1 MWNWL
6 NYLHGLD
13 LVDYDFWLFLNDFRI
28 PVEARFIRWSSSWF
42 WFFFRDQIAFYW
54 LWNNSIVKKCVYEKV
69 PVSVL
74 NAMSLLIDR
83 FDRCAWPQCGWTC
96 LKCVNSESLNWQLNP
111 HKWHLNG
118 YVMVFLSMR
127 PKRWYETTSL
137 GRITV
142 VVGSICTFAIVIVP
156 PPPPPTTTSLTT
168 VELFPKFCALSP
180 VVIILK
186 CLVMSPDGCGFFR
199 GISTADSIIIV
210 LYSIISARKHDNEKK
225 KMVLNLKRINHY
237 FGFVNILLKIFKAIC
252 TDLNT

>member
-1 MWNWL
+1 
-6 NYLHGLD
+6 
-13 LVDYDFWLFLNDFRI
+13 
-28 PVEARFIRWSSSWF
+28 
-42 WFFFRDQIAFYW
+42 
-54 LWNNSIVKKCVYEKV
+54 
-69 PVSVL
+69 
-74 NAMSLLIDR
+74 MSLLIGR
-83 FDRCAWPQCGWTC
+83 FDRCAWLQCGWTC

-118 YVMVFLSMR
+118 YVTVFLSMR

-156 PPPPPTTTSLTT
+156 PPTPTPPPPPPQTTSLPTI
-168 VELFPKFCALSP
+168 ELFPKFCALSP

-186 CLVMSPDGCGFFR
+186 CLVISPDGCGFFR

-225 KMVLNLKRINHY
+225 NGIELESNQ
-237 FGFVNILLKIFKAIC
+237 LLFWFCWYNVKIFKAIC